1 MATERIGRPADVLRQ
16 HEDSAHGGDGWAPR
30 VGSMADELGSLWL
43 DCGVTAEWGTLRTV
57 LMHRPGPEIDDVPD
71 FRAALWLGPVDP
83 LRARA
88 QHDAFVDFYRSHGV
102 RVHQIETVP
111 LDKPNAYFCR
121 DHFCMT
127 STGAIIARMASHSR
141 AGEERYSA
149 AALAGAGVPIVH
161 TVHGDGTFE
170 GADVV
175 IANED
180 LVFVGH
186 GMRTNRYGAEQ
197 VADVYRR
204 MGVPHVEIVQI
215 PYGCGHIDGT
225 INIVDRDLAMLY
237 PTQLSWVVYETLK
250 RHGFRFIDLPDA
262 YEAQTGM
269 AINVV
274 PLAPGVIV
282 TPEGNAITKRAL
294 EQAGVEVFEVE
305 VDELMKGGGSVHCMT
320 GVVKR
325 EGN

>member
-1 MATERIGRPADVLRQ
+1 MVTRVGRPADVLRQ

-30 VGSMADELGSLWL
+30 VGTMADDLGTLWA
-43 DCGVTAEWGTLRTV
+43 DCGVTRECDTLRAV

-71 FRAALWLGPVDP
+71 YRASLWLGQIDP
-83 LRARA
+83 ERARA
-88 QHDAFVDFYRSHGV
+88 QHDAFVDFYRAHGV
-102 RVHQIETVP
+102 QVHFIEQVP
-111 LDKPNAYFCR
+111 ADKPNGYFCR

-127 STGAIIARMASHSR
+127 ATGAIIARMASHSR

-149 AALAGAGVPIVH
+149 AALAAAGVPIVH
-161 TVHGDGTFE
+161 TVHGDGLFE

-175 IANED
+175 VANED

-186 GMRTNRYGAEQ
+186 GMRTNRGGAEQ
-197 VADVYRR
+197 VAAAFRR
-204 MGVPHVEIVQI
+204 VGVPHVEIVQI

-225 INIVDRDLAMLY
+225 INIIDRDLAMVY
-237 PTQLSWVVYETLK
+237 PTQLSWVVYETL
-250 RHGFRFIDLPDA
+250 RHHGFRFIDLPDA

-282 TPEGNAITKRAL
+282 APEGNPITKRLL
-294 EQAGVEVFEVE
+294 ERHGVEVLEVE

-325 EGN
+325 SR

>member
-1 MATERIGRPADVLRQ
+1 MVAKVGRPADILRQ
-16 HEDSAHGGDGWAPR
+16 NEDSAHGGDGWVPR
-30 VGSMADELGSLWL
+30 TGSLAGELGDLWAN
-43 DCGVTAEWGTLRTV
+43 CGVTAEYGTLRSV
-57 LMHRPGPEIDDVPD
+57 LMRRPGPEIDDVPD
-71 FRAALWLGPVDP
+71 FRAALWLGEIDP
-83 LRARA
+83 IRARS

-102 RVHQIETVP
+102 DVHVIESVP
-111 LDKPNAYFCR
+111 VDKPNAYFCR

-127 STGAIIARMASHSR
+127 STGAVIGRMASASR

-149 AALAGAGVPIVH
+149 AALAGIGAPIIH
-161 TVHGDGTFE
+161 TVHGEGTFE

-186 GMRTNRYGAEQ
+186 GMRTNRAGAEQ
-197 VADVYRR
+197 VADAFRR
-204 MGVPHVEIVQI
+204 VGVPHVEIVQI

-225 INIVDRDLAMLY
+225 LNIVDRDLAMVY

-250 RHGFRFIDLPDA
+250 QHGFRTIDLPDA
-262 YEAQTGM
+262 HEAQTGM

-282 TPEGNAITKRAL
+282 APEGNAITKAL
-294 EQAGVEVFEVE
+294 LERHGVEVFEVE

-320 GVVKR
+320 GVVSR
-325 EGN
+325 EL

>member
-1 MATERIGRPADVLRQ
+1 VGRPADVLRQ
-16 HEDSAHGGDGWAPR
+16 HEDAAHGGEGWEPR
-30 VGSMADELGSLWL
+30 TATMADELGSLWAA
-43 DCGVTAEWGTLRTV
+43 CGVTSECATLRAV
-57 LMHRPGPEIDDVPD
+57 LMRRPGPEIDDVPD
-71 FRAALWLGPVDP
+71 YRAALWLGEIEPI
-83 LRARA
+83 RARA
-88 QHDAFVDFYRSHGV
+88 QHAAFVDLYRAHGV
-102 RVHQIETVP
+102 AVHLIDDVP

-127 STGAIIARMASHSR
+127 PTGAVIARMASQSR

-149 AALAGAGVPIVH
+149 AALARIGVPIVH
-161 TVHGDGTFE
+161 TVHGDGLFE

-175 IANED
+175 VVNED

-186 GMRTNRYGAEQ
+186 GMRTNKSGAEQ
-197 VADVYRR
+197 VADAFRR
-204 MGVPHVEIVQI
+204 VGVPHVEIVQI

-225 INIVDRDLAMLY
+225 LNIVDRDLAIVY

-250 RHGFRFIDLPDA
+250 RHGFRFVDLPDA
-262 YEAQTGM
+262 AEAQTGM

-282 TPEGNAITKRAL
+282 APEGNPITKRLL
-294 EQAGVEVFEVE
+294 EQAGVEVIEAE

-320 GVVKR
+320 GVFHR
-325 EGN
+325 A

>member
-1 MATERIGRPADVLRQ
+1 MVTRVGRPADVLRQ

-30 VGSMADELGSLWL
+30 LGTMADDLGELWA
-43 DCGVTAEWGTLRTV
+43 DCGVTCECDPLRAV

-71 FRAALWLGPVDP
+71 YRAALWLGAIDP
-83 LRARA
+83 ARARA
-88 QHDAFVDFYRSHGV
+88 QHDAFVDFYRAHGV
-102 RVHQIETVP
+102 QIHYIEQTPV
-111 LDKPNAYFCR
+111 DKPNSYFCR

-127 STGAIIARMASHSR
+127 ATGAIIARMASHSR

-149 AALAGAGVPIVH
+149 AALAAAGVPILH
-161 TVHGDGTFE
+161 TVHGDGLFE

-186 GMRTNRYGAEQ
+186 GMRTNRSGAEQ
-197 VADVYRR
+197 VAEAFRR
-204 MGVPHVEIVQI
+204 VGVPRVEIVQI

-225 INIVDRDLAMLY
+225 INIVDRDLAMVY
-237 PTQLSWVVYETLK
+237 PTQLSWVVYETL
-250 RHGFRFIDLPDA
+250 RHHGFRFIDLPDA

-282 TPEGNAITKRAL
+282 APEGNPITKRLL
-294 EQAGVEVFEVE
+294 ERHGVEVLEVE

-325 EGN
+325 GR

>member
-1 MATERIGRPADVLRQ
+1 MVAKVGRPADILRQ
-16 HEDSAHGGDGWAPR
+16 NEDSAHGGDGWVPR
-30 VGSMADELGSLWL
+30 TADMPAELGSLWA
-43 DCGVTAEWGTLRTV
+43 DCGVTAECGELKSV
-57 LMHRPGPEIDDVPD
+57 LMRRPGPEIDNVPD
-71 FRAALWLGPVDP
+71 YRAALWLGEIDP
-83 LRARA
+83 PRARS

-102 RVHQIETVP
+102 RVSFIDSAPE
-111 LDKPNAYFCR
+111 DKPNAYFCR

-127 STGAIIARMASHSR
+127 STGAVIARMASHSR

-149 AALAGAGVPIVH
+149 AALAQLGVPIIH
-161 TVHGDGTFE
+161 TVHGDGLFE

-186 GMRTNRYGAEQ
+186 GMRSNKTGAEQ
-197 VADVYRR
+197 VAGAFRQV
-204 MGVPHVEIVQI
+204 GVPQVEIVQI

-225 INIVDRDLAMLY
+225 INIVDRDLAMVY

-262 YEAQTGM
+262 FEAQTGM

-282 TPEGNAITKRAL
+282 APEGNTITRAL
-294 EQAGVEVFEVE
+294 LERNGVEVFEVE

-325 EGN
+325 AGV

>member
-1 MATERIGRPADVLRQ
+1 MVAKVGRPADILKQ
-16 HEDSAHGGDGWAPR
+16 NEDSAHGGDGWVPR
-30 VGSMADELGSLWL
+30 EGTMPSELGVLWS
-43 DCGVTAEWGTLRTV
+43 DCGVIAEYGELRSV
-57 LMHRPGPEIDDVPD
+57 LMRCPGPEIDDVSD
-71 FRAALWLGPVDP
+71 YRAALWLGEIDP
-83 LRARA
+83 MRARG

-102 RVHQIETVP
+102 QVNFIESMP
-111 LDKPNAYFCR
+111 EDKPNAYFCR

-127 STGAIIARMASHSR
+127 QTGAIIARMASHSR

-149 AALAGAGVPIVH
+149 AALAMHGVPIIH
-161 TVHGDGTFE
+161 SVHGDGLFE

-175 IANED
+175 VANED

-186 GMRTNRYGAEQ
+186 GMRSNKSGAEQ
-197 VADVYRR
+197 VAAAFRR
-204 MGVPHVEIVQI
+204 VGVPQVEIVQI

-225 INIVDRDLAMLY
+225 INIVDRDLAMVY

-250 RHGFRFIDLPDA
+250 HHGFRFIDLPDA
-262 YEAQTGM
+262 HEAQTGM

-282 TPEGNAITKRAL
+282 APEGNTITKAL
-294 EQAGVEVFEVE
+294 LERNGVEVFEVE

-320 GVVKR
+320 GVIKR
-325 EGN
+325 G

>member
-1 MATERIGRPADVLRQ
+1 MVAKVGRPADILRQ
-16 HEDSAHGGDGWAPR
+16 NEDSAHGGDGWVPR
-30 VGSMADELGSLWL
+30 SGSMSDDLGSIWA
-43 DCGVTAEWGTLRTV
+43 DCGVTSECGTLRTV
-57 LMHRPGPEIDDVPD
+57 VMRRPGPEIDDVPD
-71 FRAALWLGPVDP
+71 YRAALWLGEIDP
-83 LRARA
+83 IRARE
-88 QHDAFVDFYRSHGV
+88 QHDAFVAFYRSHGV
-102 RVHQIETVP
+102 AVHFIDEAP
-111 LDKPNAYFCR
+111 LDKPNAFFCR

-127 STGAIIARMASHSR
+127 PTCAVIARMASHSR

-149 AALAGAGVPIVH
+149 AALAKIGVPIVH
-161 TVHGDGTFE
+161 TVHGDGLFE

-175 IANED
+175 VANED

-186 GMRTNRYGAEQ
+186 GMRTNKSGAEQ
-197 VADVYRR
+197 VADAFRR
-204 MGVPHVEIVQI
+204 VGIPQVEIVQI

-225 INIVDRDLAMLY
+225 LNIVDRDLAMVY

-250 RHGFRFIDLPDA
+250 HHGFRFIDLPDA

-282 TPEGNAITKRAL
+282 APEGHAITKAL
-294 EQAGVEVFEVE
+294 LERHGVEVYEVE

-320 GVVKR
+320 GVVSR
-325 EGN
+325 EP